1 MNLFLTRS
9 QLLSNCISALIV
21 VRQDRL
27 LLFNCLSKREL
38 VFDKIVNCFLVQISA
53 WIDVWQTFQLTLNC
67 ISAWVGV
74 WQDNNCCLTVY
85 LSVNCG
91 WTRLPTVVL
100 VHIERELLFDKI
112 VVSCVSK
119 CKLLFDE
126 MSTVILLCYLA
137 CIVVLLVILL
147 YINCFTHYLVWML
160 YSNSLCWY

>member
-1 MNLFLTRS
+1 MF
-9 QLLSNCISALIV
+9 
-21 VRQDRL
+21 DK
-27 LLFNCLSKREL
+27 LFNCM
-38 VFDKIVNCFLVQISA
+38 
-53 WIDVWQTFQLTLNC
+53 TLNC
-67 ISAWVGV
+67 ISGWVGV
-74 WQDNNCCLTVY
+74 WQDNNCCLNVY
-85 LSVNCG
+85 ISVNCG

-160 YSNSLCWY
+160 YSNSLCWYYHCVTWYLSVKNHFTQYLIMKYCLTWKISIKYNHLTHLYLSIMH